1 MSQERLR
8 KELRR
13 RAPQRRSSPS
23 RDHAQ
28 SSCEEERGSWNTE
41 RTEEWEE
48 SERDNDEIPFSSA
61 EPVVALGL
69 TRLRLMEQEKE
80 ERRTEGTR
88 NKGTRNKETRIRR
101 WARSWK
107 SNSAEKDED
116 AKHSDK

>member
-1 MSQERLR
+1 MGGER
-8 KELRR
+8 
-13 RAPQRRSSPS
+13 
-23 RDHAQ
+23 
-28 SSCEEERGSWNTE
+28 
-41 RTEEWEE
+41 
-48 SERDNDEIPFSSA
+48 ERDNDEIPFSSA

-88 NKGTRNKETRIRR
+88 NKETRIRR